1 MTGYATRT
9 GAADGVAWT
18 WEARSV
24 NARGLD
30 LRLRLPEG
38 CGDLEPGLR
47 RDLAAGLA
55 RGAVTLGL
63 RITRDAAAGSAALDP
78 DRVAGALTRIAQV
91 EAAAAAQGLP
101 LAPSSAADIVNLRL
115 LSDAAPGDDTLPLDA
130 IRADT
135 APLIA
140 ALVGMRRAEGAAIGT
155 VIAGQIDRI
164 AQLTE
169 GAATAAAARSEPQAA
184 RLKAAL
190 TAIGEIADGVDEA
203 RIAQE
208 LALIAVKSDV
218 IEELDRL
225 RAHVAAARD
234 LLATGGTV
242 GRKLDFLMQE
252 FNREANTLCSKSGD
266 AALTAIGLDLKLVID
281 QMREQVQNLE

>member
-38 CGDLEPGLR
+38 CGDLEAGLR

-63 RITRDAAAGSAALDP
+63 RITRDPAACPCALDP
-78 DRVAGALTRIAQV
+78 DRVQAALVWIAQV
-91 EAAAAAQGLP
+91 QTAAAAQGLP
-101 LAPSSAADIVNLRL
+101 LAPSSAADILNLRL
-115 LSDAAPGDDTLPLDA
+115 LSDAAPGEDRLPLDA
-130 IRADT
+130 IRADA
-135 APLIA
+135 APLIDD
-140 ALVGMRRAEGAAIGT
+140 LVGMRRAEGAAIGT
-155 VIAGQIDRI
+155 VIAEQVDRI
-164 AQLTE
+164 ADLTE
-169 GAATAAAARSEPQAA
+169 AAGRAAAARSEPQAA

-190 TAIGEIADGVDEA
+190 AAIGDIADGVDEA
-203 RIAQE
+203 RLAQE

-234 LLATGGTV
+234 LLAAGGTV